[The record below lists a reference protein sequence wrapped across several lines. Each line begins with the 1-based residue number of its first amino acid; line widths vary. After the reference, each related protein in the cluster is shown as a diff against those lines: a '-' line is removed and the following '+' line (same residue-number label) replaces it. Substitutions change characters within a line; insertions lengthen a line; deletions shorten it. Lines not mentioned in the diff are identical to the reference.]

1 MKYAIPAKHAAPS
14 VETSKTPSF
23 FSRLSREERQAPFV
37 SDNPQ
42 NPASTDRPNPP
53 LPAAVQP
60 VERFSSTRSL
70 GALTADLLKP
80 KLRQWVDQK
89 LEGVVERLIREEIKR
104 LAGN

>member
-1 MKYAIPAKHAAPS
+1 
-14 VETSKTPSF
+14 
-23 FSRLSREERQAPFV
+23 
-37 SDNPQ
+37 
-42 NPASTDRPNPP
+42 
-53 LPAAVQP
+53 VQP

-104 LAGN
+104 LAGNN